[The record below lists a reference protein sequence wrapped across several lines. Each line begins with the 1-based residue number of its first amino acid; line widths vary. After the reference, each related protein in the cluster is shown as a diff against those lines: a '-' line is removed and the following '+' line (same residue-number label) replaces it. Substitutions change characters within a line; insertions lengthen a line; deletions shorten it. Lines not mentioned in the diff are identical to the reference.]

1 MKRCLLPLVLLVSFF
16 ALPAPAAES
25 GYTIRPTELKA
36 KPFTDA
42 QTVATLPEGAQVEII
57 VRKSAWMQVR
67 AGNRSDTV
75 RPEGWVRMLSLRLG
89 DPNRRPTGGGIL
101 AAIGVGA
108 RQPPQTGATVTTGVR
123 GFSEEDL
130 KQAKPNPAELK
141 KMESF
146 SASAAQ
152 AAQLAEAGKLAPRD
166 VPYFAAD
173 GKPLEKNK

>member
-1 MKRCLLPLVLLVSFF
+1 MKRCLLPFIVLVSFA
-16 ALPAPAAES
+16 ALPAPAAET

-42 QTVATLPEGAQVEII
+42 QTVATLPEKAQVEIL
-57 VRKSAWMQVR
+57 VRKGAWMQVR
-67 AGNRSDTV
+67 TGTRSETGH
-75 RPEGWVRMLSLRLG
+75 PEGWVRMLSLRLG
-89 DPNRRPTGGGIL
+89 DPNRQPSGGGIL

-108 RQPPQTGATVTTGVR
+108 RPSPQTGATVTTGVR

-130 KQAKPNPAELK
+130 KQAKPNPAELQ

-152 AAQLAEAGKLAPRD
+152 AAQLAEAGKLAPRE